1 MTEFG
6 FATQPP
12 TDGLVPDEQPPRSRA
27 KLTAIGLVAALAL
40 VSGGYSALSLMS
52 GGSSEPLPQVARI
65 APKKVVVPTV
75 SATPK
80 AATPKA
86 ATPKAGAV
94 PVAYTEQLGRD
105 PFKPL
110 YVVPVVASPGAVAAP
125 GAVPLA
131 SPGATY
137 PVKLTGVTLGTGSAA
152 TSVAFVVSGVAKTVL
167 LGQRFGAHGELV
179 VLAVS
184 KNATGA
190 VTGVTVQV
198 GDDQP
203 APVTI
208 GQTISVL

>member
-12 TDGLVPDEQPPRSRA
+12 TDVLVPDEQPPRSRA
-27 KLTAIGLVAALAL
+27 KLTAIGLVTALAL
-40 VSGGYSALSLMS
+40 VSGGYSVLSLMS
-52 GGSSEPLPQVARI
+52 GGSSEPLPQVRRVS
-65 APKKVVVPTV
+65 PKKAVVPTV
-75 SATPK
+75 SASPK
-80 AATPKA
+80 AA
-86 ATPKAGAV
+86 AV

-110 YVVPVVASPGAVAAP
+110 YVVPVVAAPDAVAAP

-152 TSVAFVVSGVAKTVL
+152 TSVAFVVSGAAKTVL
-167 LGQRFGAHGELV
+167 LGQRFGTQGELV
-179 VLAVS
+179 VLAVT
-184 KNATGA
+184 KNATGV

-203 APVTI
+203 APLTI

>member
-6 FATQPP
+6 LATQPP
-12 TDGLVPDEQPPRSRA
+12 TEGLVPDEQPSRSRA
-27 KLTAIGLVAALAL
+27 KLTAMGLVAALAL

-52 GGSSEPLPQVARI
+52 GGSPEALPKPARVV
-65 APKKVVVPTV
+65 PKKAVVPTV
-75 SATPK
+75 SASPK
-80 AATPKA
+80 AA
-86 ATPKAGAV
+86 AV
-94 PVAYTEQLGRD
+94 PVAYTEQIGRD

-110 YVVPVVASPGAVAAP
+110 YVVPVVAVAPTGTAIAP
-125 GAVPLA
+125 GGVPLA

-137 PVKLTGVTLGTGSAA
+137 PVKLTGVTVGTGSAV

-167 LGQRFGAHGELV
+167 LGQRFGSHGELV

-190 VTGVTVQV
+190 VTGVTMQV

-203 APVTI
+203 APIKI
-208 GQTISVL
+208 GETISVL